1 MKRIANYLIAL
12 AVAAF
17 TFTSCADVPSPFG
30 DIVKPAS
37 GDVVVIE
44 PSGTGT
50 EADPYNVAGVL
61 EYISGLG
68 ADTPSPKEVYI
79 KGYAVELTDI
89 SAEYHNATFTMS
101 DNADGTA
108 NKFTVYRAAGL
119 GNQQITKDNVD
130 FIKQGDMVVVCGKVT
145 NYKGNTPET
154 VQGAAYVYS
163 VNGNKGGG
171 TTPAT
176 TLGTKDAP
184 LTVAQALET
193 IKALADNGT
202 TEQDAYVTGKITK
215 IKTADTDIAKYKNI
229 DYIISDGTNELTV
242 FRGKNVDNTDFT
254 EAGQINVG
262 DEVVVLGKL
271 TKYVKD
277 GNTTP
282 EVAQGNYIVK
292 LTKGSGGGDSNAKG
306 TGTQADPFNIAA
318 AIAKCKEVG
327 ETASTEKYY
336 IKGIVVKGGKASGGY
351 GNVTFDMGD
360 TKDATDLFKAYQ
372 VAGTDGEKLADGYEV
387 KEGDEVV
394 IYGPVVNFK
403 SNTPETTGKSAA
415 QIVTIN
421 GKKTSEGAATGND
434 GSQNKPFNIAE
445 AIAKCKEV
453 GETASTEK
461 YYIKGIVVKGGK
473 ASGGYGNV
481 SFDMGDTKDA
491 TDLFKAYQV
500 AGTDGEKLAD
510 GYEVKA
516 GDEVVIYG
524 PVVNYKGNTPE
535 TPGKSAAQIVTING
549 KKTNEGGSSGGNA
562 LLTNGDFE
570 AWADGQPTGWK
581 SASTASNASLSQSTD
596 AHGGKYS
603 VKVAGDEGSNKRLAS
618 QEITLPAG
626 TYTFSFYAKATTADA
641 AQVRPGNVPVAEGK
655 VGSYAYGDYAN
666 INNNGW
672 TQVTYEFTLNAETV
686 VCLVVMNPKKSSY
699 SAGKDVLIDDAT
711 LTKK

>member
-50 EADPYNVAGVL
+50 EADPYNVAAALELVTNMAAGVQ
-61 EYISGLG
+61 S
-68 ADTPSPKEVYI
+68 DKQVYI
-79 KGYAVELTDI
+79 KGYVTEISDIDI
-89 SAEYHNATFTMS
+89 SGNFGNATYYIS
-101 DNADGTA
+101 DNTDGTA
-108 NKFTVYRAAGL
+108 NRFYIYRGYGL
-119 GNQQITKDNVD
+119 GGKKFNEGATP
-130 FIKQGDMVVVCGKVT
+130 IKVGDLIIIKSKVV
-145 NYKGNTPET
+145 NYQGNTPET
-154 VQGAAYVYS
+154 VANDCSIVEL
-163 VNGNKGGG
+163 NGTKAGG

-193 IKALADNGT
+193 IKALADNGI

-292 LTKGSGGGDSNAKG
+292 LTKGSGGGSDSGLGTKDAPLTVAKALEIINAL
-306 TGTQADPFNIAA
+306 ADG
-318 AIAKCKEVG
+318 G
-327 ETASTEKYY
+327 ETADAYVKGTISQVTSYNSTYKSITYY
-336 IKGIVVKGGKASGGY
+336 ISDDGKTTNELQVYSGKGLNGAEFAAKEDLSVGDQVVIKGKLKKYVKNGNVTPEINQSSEIVTIVKASGG
-351 GNVTFDMGD
+351 GSDSGLG
-360 TKDATDLFKAYQ
+360 TKDAPLTVVKALEIIN
-372 VAGTDGEKLADGYEV
+372 ALADGGETADAYV
-387 KEGDEVV
+387 KGTISQVTSYNSNYKSITYYISDDGKTTNELQVYSGKGLNGAEFAAKEDLSVGDQVV
-394 IYGPVVNFK
+394 IKGKLKKYVKNGKV
-403 SNTPETTGKSAA
+403 TPEINQSSE
-415 QIVTIN
+415 IVTI
-421 GKKTSEGAATGND
+421 T
-434 GSQNKPFNIAE
+434 
-445 AIAKCKEV
+445 
-453 GETASTEK
+453 
-461 YYIKGIVVKGGK
+461 K
-473 ASGGYGNV
+473 ASG
-481 SFDMGDTKDA
+481 
-491 TDLFKAYQV
+491 
-500 AGTDGEKLAD
+500 
-510 GYEVKA
+510 
-516 GDEVVIYG
+516 
-524 PVVNYKGNTPE
+524 
-535 TPGKSAAQIVTING
+535 
-549 KKTNEGGSSGGNA
+549 GGNA

>member
-89 SAEYHNATFTMS
+89 SASYGNATFTMS

-119 GNQQITKDNVD
+119 GNQKVTDES

-193 IKALADNGT
+193 INALADNGT

-215 IKTADTDIAKYKNI
+215 IKTADADIAKYKNI

-292 LTKGSGGGDSNAKG
+292 LTKGSGGGSDSNLGTKDAPLTVAKALEIINAL
-306 TGTQADPFNIAA
+306 ADG
-318 AIAKCKEVG
+318 G
-327 ETASTEKYY
+327 ETADAYVKGTISQVTSYNSTYKSITYY
-336 IKGIVVKGGKASGGY
+336 ISDDGKTTNELQVYSGKGLNGAEFAAKEDLSVGDQVVIKGKLKKYVKNGNVTPEINQSSEIVTIVKASGGGNDNNLGTKDAPLTVAKALEIINALADGGETADAY
-351 GNVTFDMGD
+351 VKGTISQVTSYNSTYKSITYYISDDGKTTNELQVYSGKGLNGAEFAAKEDLSVGDQVVIKGKLKKYVKNGNVT
-360 TKDATDLFKAYQ
+360 
-372 VAGTDGEKLADGYEV
+372 
-387 KEGDEVV
+387 
-394 IYGPVVNFK
+394 
-403 SNTPETTGKSAA
+403 PEINQSSE
-415 QIVTIN
+415 IVTITKVSGGGN
-421 GKKTSEGAATGND
+421 TGGGSVSVKATEMGFAAQAVATSYTMSDGTVLTFAKGDGSNDPKYYDGDYAAVRMYAKNMLTITSSKTIAKVVITTTSGSGSTKYNGND
-434 GSQNKPFNIAE
+434 TAFAEGSSKVTIKKNSDTEIEFSGLNAKTVKIVNDQE
-445 AIAKCKEV
+445 A
-453 GETASTEK
+453 
-461 YYIKGIVVKGGK
+461 
-473 ASGGYGNV
+473 ASGG
-481 SFDMGDTKDA
+481 TQ
-491 TDLFKAYQV
+491 LR
-500 AGTDGEKLAD
+500 L
-510 GYEVKA
+510 
-516 GDEVVIYG
+516 
-524 PVVNYKGNTPE
+524 
-535 TPGKSAAQIVTING
+535 SAITI
-549 KKTNEGGSSGGNA
+549 T
-562 LLTNGDFE
+562 
-570 AWADGQPTGWK
+570 
-581 SASTASNASLSQSTD
+581 
-596 AHGGKYS
+596 
-603 VKVAGDEGSNKRLAS
+603 
-618 QEITLPAG
+618 
-626 TYTFSFYAKATTADA
+626 
-641 AQVRPGNVPVAEGK
+641 
-655 VGSYAYGDYAN
+655 YAN
-666 INNNGW
+666 
-672 TQVTYEFTLNAETV
+672 
-686 VCLVVMNPKKSSY
+686 
-699 SAGKDVLIDDAT
+699 
-711 LTKK
+711 

>member
-30 DIVKPAS
+30 DIVKPDS

-89 SAEYHNATFTMS
+89 SASYGNATFTIS
-101 DNADGTA
+101 DNAEGTA

-119 GNQQITKDNVD
+119 GNQKVTDES
-130 FIKQGDMVVVCGKVT
+130 FIKQGDIVVICGKVT

-163 VNGNKGGG
+163 VNGKSGGG
-171 TTPAT
+171 ATPAT

-202 TEQDAYVTGKITK
+202 TAQDAYVAGKITK

-242 FRGKNVDNTDFT
+242 FRGKNIDNTDFT
-254 EAGQINVG
+254 AAGQINVG
-262 DEVVVLGKL
+262 DEVVVIGKL
-271 TKYVKD
+271 TKFVKD

-292 LTKGSGGGDSNAKG
+292 LTKGSSGGDSNAKG

-336 IKGIVVKGGKASGGY
+336 IKGIVVKGGK
-351 GNVTFDMGD
+351 V
-360 TKDATDLFKAYQ
+360 
-372 VAGTDGEKLADGYEV
+372 
-387 KEGDEVV
+387 
-394 IYGPVVNFK
+394 
-403 SNTPETTGKSAA
+403 
-415 QIVTIN
+415 
-421 GKKTSEGAATGND
+421 
-434 GSQNKPFNIAE
+434 
-445 AIAKCKEV
+445 
-453 GETASTEK
+453 
-461 YYIKGIVVKGGK
+461 
-473 ASGGYGNV
+473 SGGYGNV

-549 KKTNEGGSSGGNA
+549 KKTNEGGSSGGNT

>member
-50 EADPYNVAGVL
+50 EADPYNVAAVL

-68 ADTPSPKEVYI
+68 SDTPSPKEVYI

-89 SAEYHNATFTMS
+89 SASFGNATFTMS

-119 GNQQITKDNVD
+119 GNQKVTDES

-292 LTKGSGGGDSNAKG
+292 LTKGSGGDSNAKG
-306 TGTQADPFNIAA
+306 TGTKADPFNIAA

-387 KEGDEVV
+387 KAGDEVV

-481 SFDMGDTKDA
+481 TFDMGDTKDA

-516 GDEVVIYG
+516 GDVVVIYG
-524 PVVNYKGNTPE
+524 PVVNFKGNTPE
-535 TPGKSAAQIVTING
+535 TTGKSAAQIVTING
-549 KKTNEGGSSGGNA
+549 KKTSDSGSTGGNT

>member
-193 IKALADNGT
+193 INALADNGT

-292 LTKGSGGGDSNAKG
+292 LTKGSGGGSDSNLGTKDAPLTVAKALEIINAL
-306 TGTQADPFNIAA
+306 ADG
-318 AIAKCKEVG
+318 G
-327 ETASTEKYY
+327 ETADAYVKGTISQVTSYNSTYKSITYY
-336 IKGIVVKGGKASGGY
+336 ISDDGKTTNELQVYSGKGLNGAEFAAKEDLSVGDQVVIKGKLKKYVKNGNVTPEINQSSEIVTITKASGG
-351 GNVTFDMGD
+351 GNTGGGEIKAAFGD
-360 TKDATDLFKAYQ
+360 LDCSNIAAIKLSD
-372 VAGTDGEKLADGYEV
+372 GTTLSVSQED
-387 KEGDEVV
+387 
-394 IYGPVVNFK
+394 
-403 SNTPETTGKSAA
+403 GKSAPIYHENTKIIRIYA
-415 QIVTIN
+415 RNAITIN
-421 GKKTSEGAATGND
+421 AGSKK
-434 GSQNKPFNIAE
+434 
-445 AIAKCKEV
+445 IAKV
-453 GETASTEK
+453 VLDYDTYNGTA
-461 YYIKGIVVKGGK
+461 
-473 ASGGYGNV
+473 
-481 SFDMGDTKDA
+481 
-491 TDLFKAYQV
+491 
-500 AGTDGEKLAD
+500 
-510 GYEVKA
+510 
-516 GDEVVIYG
+516 
-524 PVVNYKGNTPE
+524 YKGNDE
-535 TPGKSAAQIVTING
+535 MYG
-549 KKTNEGGSSGGNA
+549 
-562 LLTNGDFE
+562 E
-570 AWADGQPTGWK
+570 A
-581 SASTASNASLSQSTD
+581 
-596 AHGGKYS
+596 
-603 VKVAGDEGSNKRLAS
+603 GSNKITPTKDSAS
-618 QEITLPAG
+618 V
-626 TYTFSFYAKATTADA
+626 TFSNVNNSSLK
-641 AQVRPGNVPVAEGK
+641 VVNWLESGNSG
-655 VGSYAYGDYAN
+655 GTQFRITGITITYAN
-666 INNNGW
+666 
-672 TQVTYEFTLNAETV
+672 
-686 VCLVVMNPKKSSY
+686 
-699 SAGKDVLIDDAT
+699 
-711 LTKK
+711 

>member
-89 SAEYHNATFTMS
+89 SASYGNATFTMS

-119 GNQQITKDNVD
+119 GNQKVTDES

-193 IKALADNGT
+193 INALADNGT
-202 TEQDAYVTGKITK
+202 TEQDAYVAGKITK

-271 TKYVKD
+271 TKFVKD

-292 LTKGSGGGDSNAKG
+292 LTKGSGGGSDSNLGTKDAPLTVAKALEIINAL
-306 TGTQADPFNIAA
+306 ADG
-318 AIAKCKEVG
+318 G
-327 ETASTEKYY
+327 ETADAYVKGTISQVTSYNSTYKSITYY
-336 IKGIVVKGGKASGGY
+336 ISDDGK
-351 GNVTFDMGD
+351 T
-360 TKDATDLFKAYQ
+360 
-372 VAGTDGEKLADGYEV
+372 
-387 KEGDEVV
+387 
-394 IYGPVVNFK
+394 
-403 SNTPETTGKSAA
+403 
-415 QIVTIN
+415 
-421 GKKTSEGAATGND
+421 
-434 GSQNKPFNIAE
+434 
-445 AIAKCKEV
+445 
-453 GETASTEK
+453 
-461 YYIKGIVVKGGK
+461 
-473 ASGGYGNV
+473 
-481 SFDMGDTKDA
+481 
-491 TDLFKAYQV
+491 
-500 AGTDGEKLAD
+500 
-510 GYEVKA
+510 
-516 GDEVVIYG
+516 
-524 PVVNYKGNTPE
+524 
-535 TPGKSAAQIVTING
+535 
-549 KKTNEGGSSGGNA
+549 TNELQVYSGKG
-562 LLTNGDFE
+562 LKQTNCR
-570 AWADGQPTGWK
+570 
-581 SASTASNASLSQSTD
+581 STAARD
-596 AHGGKYS
+596 
-603 VKVAGDEGSNKRLAS
+603 
-618 QEITLPAG
+618 
-626 TYTFSFYAKATTADA
+626 
-641 AQVRPGNVPVAEGK
+641 
-655 VGSYAYGDYAN
+655 
-666 INNNGW
+666 
-672 TQVTYEFTLNAETV
+672 
-686 VCLVVMNPKKSSY
+686 
-699 SAGKDVLIDDAT
+699 
-711 LTKK
+711 

>member
-50 EADPYNVAGVL
+50 EADPYNVAAVL

-68 ADTPSPKEVYI
+68 SDTPSPKEVYI

-89 SAEYHNATFTMS
+89 SASFGNATFTMS

-119 GNQQITKDNVD
+119 GNQKVTDES

-292 LTKGSGGGDSNAKG
+292 LTKGSGGGDSNLG
-306 TGTQADPFNIAA
+306 TKDAPLTVVKALEIINALADG
-318 AIAKCKEVG
+318 G
-327 ETASTEKYY
+327 ETADAYVKGTISQVTSYNSNYKSITYY
-336 IKGIVVKGGKASGGY
+336 ISDDGKTTNELQVYSGKGLNGAEFAAKEDLSVGDQVVIKGKLKKYVKNGNVTPEINQSSEIVTIVKASGG
-351 GNVTFDMGD
+351 GSDSNLG
-360 TKDATDLFKAYQ
+360 TKDAPLTVAKALEIIN
-372 VAGTDGEKLADGYEV
+372 ALADGGETADAYV
-387 KEGDEVV
+387 KGTISQVTSYNSNYKSITYYISDDGKTTNELQVYSGKGLNGAEFAAKEDLSVGDQVV
-394 IYGPVVNFK
+394 IKGKLKKYVKNGKV
-403 SNTPETTGKSAA
+403 TPEINQSSE
-415 QIVTIN
+415 IVTI
-421 GKKTSEGAATGND
+421 T
-434 GSQNKPFNIAE
+434 
-445 AIAKCKEV
+445 
-453 GETASTEK
+453 
-461 YYIKGIVVKGGK
+461 K
-473 ASGGYGNV
+473 ASGG
-481 SFDMGDTKDA
+481 
-491 TDLFKAYQV
+491 
-500 AGTDGEKLAD
+500 
-510 GYEVKA
+510 
-516 GDEVVIYG
+516 
-524 PVVNYKGNTPE
+524 GNT
-535 TPGKSAAQIVTING
+535 G
-549 KKTNEGGSSGGNA
+549 GGSVS
-562 LLTNGDFE
+562 
-570 AWADGQPTGWK
+570 
-581 SASTASNASLSQSTD
+581 
-596 AHGGKYS
+596 
-603 VKVAGDEGSNKRLAS
+603 
-618 QEITLPAG
+618 
-626 TYTFSFYAKATTADA
+626 AKATEMGFA
-641 AQVRPGNVPVAEGK
+641 AQAVATSYTMSDGTVLTFAK
-655 VGSYAYGDYAN
+655 GDGSNDPKYYDGDYAAVRMYAKN
-666 INNNGW
+666 MLTITSSKTIAKVVITTTSGSGSTKYNGND
-672 TQVTYEFTLNAETV
+672 TAFAEGSSKVTIKKNSDTEIEFSGLNAKTV
-686 VCLVVMNPKKSSY
+686 KIVNDQEAASGGTQLRL
-699 SAGKDVLIDDAT
+699 SAITITYAN
-711 LTKK
+711 

>member
-30 DIVKPAS
+30 DIVKPDS

-89 SAEYHNATFTMS
+89 SASYGNATFTIS
-101 DNADGTA
+101 DNAEGTA

-119 GNQQITKDNVD
+119 GNQKVTDES
-130 FIKQGDMVVVCGKVT
+130 FIKQGDIVVICGKVT

-163 VNGNKGGG
+163 VNGKSGGG
-171 TTPAT
+171 ATPAT

-184 LTVAQALET
+184 LTIAQALET
-193 IKALADNGT
+193 INALADNGT
-202 TEQDAYVTGKITK
+202 TAQDAYVTGKITK
-215 IKTADTDIAKYKNI
+215 IKTADADIAKYKNI

-242 FRGKNVDNTDFT
+242 FRGKNIDNTDFT
-254 EAGQINVG
+254 AAGQINVG
-262 DEVVVLGKL
+262 DEVVVIGKL
-271 TKYVKD
+271 TKFVKD

-292 LTKGSGGGDSNAKG
+292 LTKGSSGGDSNAKG

-336 IKGIVVKGGKASGGY
+336 IKGIVVKGGKVSGGY
-351 GNVTFDMGD
+351 GNVSFDMGD

-421 GKKTSEGAATGND
+421 GKKTNEGSSSAND
-434 GSQNKPFNIAE
+434 GSQGKPFNIAE

-473 ASGGYGNV
+473 VSGGYGNV

-510 GYEVKA
+510 GYEVKE

-549 KKTNEGGSSGGNA
+549 KKTNEGGSSGGNT

>member
-89 SAEYHNATFTMS
+89 SSQYGNATFTMS

-119 GNQQITKDNVD
+119 GNQPITKDNVD
-130 FIKQGDMVVVCGKVT
+130 FVKQGDMVVVCGKVT

-292 LTKGSGGGDSNAKG
+292 LTKGSGGDSNAKG

-481 SFDMGDTKDA
+481 TFDMGDTKDA

-516 GDEVVIYG
+516 GDVVVIYG
-524 PVVNYKGNTPE
+524 PVVNFKGNTPE
-535 TPGKSAAQIVTING
+535 TTGKSAAQIVTING
-549 KKTNEGGSSGGNA
+549 KKTSDSGSTGGNA

>member
-89 SAEYHNATFTMS
+89 SASYGNATFTMS

-119 GNQQITKDNVD
+119 GNQKVTDES

-292 LTKGSGGGDSNAKG
+292 LTKGSGGGSDSNLGTKDAPLTVAKALEIINAL
-306 TGTQADPFNIAA
+306 ADG
-318 AIAKCKEVG
+318 G
-327 ETASTEKYY
+327 ETADAYVKGTISQVTSYNSTYKSITYY
-336 IKGIVVKGGKASGGY
+336 ISDDGKTTNELQVYSGKGLNGAEFAAKEDLSVGDQVVIKGKLKKYVKNGNVTPEINQSSEIVTIVKASGGGNDNNLGTKDAPLTVVKALEIINALADGGETADAY
-351 GNVTFDMGD
+351 VKGTISQVTSYNSTYKSITYYISDDGKTTNELQVYSGKGLNGAEFAAKEDLSVGDQVVIKGKLKKYVKNGNVT
-360 TKDATDLFKAYQ
+360 
-372 VAGTDGEKLADGYEV
+372 
-387 KEGDEVV
+387 
-394 IYGPVVNFK
+394 
-403 SNTPETTGKSAA
+403 PEINQSSE
-415 QIVTIN
+415 IVTI
-421 GKKTSEGAATGND
+421 T
-434 GSQNKPFNIAE
+434 
-445 AIAKCKEV
+445 
-453 GETASTEK
+453 
-461 YYIKGIVVKGGK
+461 K
-473 ASGGYGNV
+473 ASGGGNTGGGEIKAAFGDLDCSNIAAIKLSDGTTLSV
-481 SFDMGDTKDA
+481 SQEDGKSAPIYHENTKIIRIYARNAITINAGSKKIAKVVLDYDT
-491 TDLFKAYQV
+491 YN
-500 AGTDGEKLAD
+500 GTA
-510 GYEVKA
+510 
-516 GDEVVIYG
+516 
-524 PVVNYKGNTPE
+524 YKGNDE
-535 TPGKSAAQIVTING
+535 MYG
-549 KKTNEGGSSGGNA
+549 
-562 LLTNGDFE
+562 E
-570 AWADGQPTGWK
+570 A
-581 SASTASNASLSQSTD
+581 
-596 AHGGKYS
+596 
-603 VKVAGDEGSNKRLAS
+603 GSNKITPTKDSAS
-618 QEITLPAG
+618 V
-626 TYTFSFYAKATTADA
+626 TFSNVNNSSLK
-641 AQVRPGNVPVAEGK
+641 VVNWLESGNSG
-655 VGSYAYGDYAN
+655 GTQFRITGITITYAN
-666 INNNGW
+666 
-672 TQVTYEFTLNAETV
+672 
-686 VCLVVMNPKKSSY
+686 
-699 SAGKDVLIDDAT
+699 
-711 LTKK
+711 

>member
-30 DIVKPAS
+30 DIVKPDS

-89 SAEYHNATFTMS
+89 SASYGNATFTMS

-119 GNQQITKDNVD
+119 GNQKVTDES
-130 FIKQGDMVVVCGKVT
+130 FIKQGDIVVICGKVT

-163 VNGNKGGG
+163 VNGKSGGG
-171 TTPAT
+171 ATPAT

-193 IKALADNGT
+193 INALADNGT
-202 TEQDAYVTGKITK
+202 TAQDAYVAGKITK
-215 IKTADTDIAKYKNI
+215 IKTADADIANYKNI

-242 FRGKNVDNTDFT
+242 FRGKNIDNTDFT
-254 EAGQINVG
+254 AAGQINVG

-292 LTKGSGGGDSNAKG
+292 LTKGSSGGDSNAKG

-336 IKGIVVKGGKASGGY
+336 IKGIVVKGGKVSGGY
-351 GNVTFDMGD
+351 GNVSFDMGES
-360 TKDATDLFKAYQ
+360 KDATDLFKAYQ

-387 KEGDEVV
+387 KAGDEVV
-394 IYGPVVNFK
+394 IYGPVVNYK
-403 SNTPETTGKSAA
+403 GNTPETPGKSAA

-421 GKKTSEGAATGND
+421 GKKTNEGSSSAND
-434 GSQNKPFNIAE
+434 GSQGKPFNIAE

-473 ASGGYGNV
+473 VSGGYGNV
-481 SFDMGDTKDA
+481 SFDMGESKDA

-549 KKTNEGGSSGGNA
+549 KKTNEGGSSGGA
-562 LLTNGDFE
+562 TGGGEIKAAFGDLDCSNI
-570 AWADGQPTGWK
+570 AAIKLSDGTTLSVSQEDGK
-581 SASTASNASLSQSTD
+581 SAPIYHESTKIIRIYARNAITINAGSKKI
-596 AHGGKYS
+596 A
-603 VKVAGDEGSNKRLAS
+603 KVVLDYDTYNGTAYKGNDEMYGEAGSNK
-618 QEITLPAG
+618 ITPTKDSACV
-626 TYTFSFYAKATTADA
+626 TFSNVNNSSLK
-641 AQVRPGNVPVAEGK
+641 VVNWLESGNSG
-655 VGSYAYGDYAN
+655 GTQFRITGITITYAN
-666 INNNGW
+666 
-672 TQVTYEFTLNAETV
+672 
-686 VCLVVMNPKKSSY
+686 
-699 SAGKDVLIDDAT
+699 
-711 LTKK
+711 

>member
-89 SAEYHNATFTMS
+89 SASYGNATFTMS

-108 NKFTVYRAAGL
+108 NKFTVYPAAGL
-119 GNQQITKDNVD
+119 GNQKVTDES

-473 ASGGYGNV
+473 VSGGYGNV

>member
-89 SAEYHNATFTMS
+89 SASYGNATFTMS

-119 GNQQITKDNVD
+119 GNQKVTDES

-292 LTKGSGGGDSNAKG
+292 LTKGSGGGSDSNLGTKDAPLTVAKALEIINAL
-306 TGTQADPFNIAA
+306 ADG
-318 AIAKCKEVG
+318 G
-327 ETASTEKYY
+327 ETADAYVKGTISQVTSYNSTYKSITYY
-336 IKGIVVKGGKASGGY
+336 ISDDGKTTNELQVYSGKGQNGADFAAKEDLSVGDQVVIKGKLKKYVKNGKVTPEINQSSEIVTITKASGG
-351 GNVTFDMGD
+351 GNTGGGEIKAAFGD
-360 TKDATDLFKAYQ
+360 LDCSNIAAIKLSD
-372 VAGTDGEKLADGYEV
+372 GTTLSVSQED
-387 KEGDEVV
+387 
-394 IYGPVVNFK
+394 
-403 SNTPETTGKSAA
+403 GKSAPIYHESTKIIRIYA
-415 QIVTIN
+415 RNAITIN
-421 GKKTSEGAATGND
+421 AGSKK
-434 GSQNKPFNIAE
+434 
-445 AIAKCKEV
+445 IAKV
-453 GETASTEK
+453 VLDYDTYNGTA
-461 YYIKGIVVKGGK
+461 
-473 ASGGYGNV
+473 
-481 SFDMGDTKDA
+481 
-491 TDLFKAYQV
+491 
-500 AGTDGEKLAD
+500 
-510 GYEVKA
+510 
-516 GDEVVIYG
+516 
-524 PVVNYKGNTPE
+524 YKGNDE
-535 TPGKSAAQIVTING
+535 MYG
-549 KKTNEGGSSGGNA
+549 
-562 LLTNGDFE
+562 E
-570 AWADGQPTGWK
+570 A
-581 SASTASNASLSQSTD
+581 
-596 AHGGKYS
+596 
-603 VKVAGDEGSNKRLAS
+603 GSNKITPTKDSAS
-618 QEITLPAG
+618 V
-626 TYTFSFYAKATTADA
+626 TFSNVNNSSLK
-641 AQVRPGNVPVAEGK
+641 VVNWLESGNSG
-655 VGSYAYGDYAN
+655 GTQFRITGITITYAN
-666 INNNGW
+666 
-672 TQVTYEFTLNAETV
+672 
-686 VCLVVMNPKKSSY
+686 
-699 SAGKDVLIDDAT
+699 
-711 LTKK
+711 

>member
-30 DIVKPAS
+30 DIVKPDS

-89 SAEYHNATFTMS
+89 SASYGNATFTMS

-119 GNQQITKDNVD
+119 GNQKVTDES

-242 FRGKNVDNTDFT
+242 FRGKNIDNTDFT
-254 EAGQINVG
+254 AAGQINVG
-262 DEVVVLGKL
+262 DEVVVIGKL
-271 TKYVKD
+271 TKFVKD

-292 LTKGSGGGDSNAKG
+292 LTKGSGGGDSNLGTKDAPLTVAKALEIINAL
-306 TGTQADPFNIAA
+306 ADG
-318 AIAKCKEVG
+318 G
-327 ETASTEKYY
+327 ETADAYVKGTISQVTSYNSTYKSITYY
-336 IKGIVVKGGKASGGY
+336 ISDDGKTTNELQVYSGKGLNGAEFAAKEDLSVGDQVVIKGKLKKYVKNGNVTPEINQSSEIVTIVKASGGGNDNDLGTKDAPLTVVKALEIINALADGGETADAY
-351 GNVTFDMGD
+351 VKGTISQVTSYNSNYKSITYYISDDGKTTNELQVYSGKGQNGADFAAKEDLSVGDQVVIKGKLKKYVKNGNVTPEINQSSEIVTITKVSGGGATGGGEIKAAFGD
-360 TKDATDLFKAYQ
+360 LDCSNIAAIKLSD
-372 VAGTDGEKLADGYEV
+372 GTTLSVSQED
-387 KEGDEVV
+387 
-394 IYGPVVNFK
+394 
-403 SNTPETTGKSAA
+403 GKSAPIYHESTKIIRIYA
-415 QIVTIN
+415 RNAITIN
-421 GKKTSEGAATGND
+421 AGSKK
-434 GSQNKPFNIAE
+434 
-445 AIAKCKEV
+445 IAKV
-453 GETASTEK
+453 VLDYDTYNGTA
-461 YYIKGIVVKGGK
+461 
-473 ASGGYGNV
+473 
-481 SFDMGDTKDA
+481 
-491 TDLFKAYQV
+491 
-500 AGTDGEKLAD
+500 
-510 GYEVKA
+510 
-516 GDEVVIYG
+516 
-524 PVVNYKGNTPE
+524 YKGNDE
-535 TPGKSAAQIVTING
+535 MYG
-549 KKTNEGGSSGGNA
+549 
-562 LLTNGDFE
+562 E
-570 AWADGQPTGWK
+570 A
-581 SASTASNASLSQSTD
+581 
-596 AHGGKYS
+596 
-603 VKVAGDEGSNKRLAS
+603 GSNKITPTKDSAS
-618 QEITLPAG
+618 V
-626 TYTFSFYAKATTADA
+626 TFSNVNNSSLK
-641 AQVRPGNVPVAEGK
+641 VVNWLESGNSG
-655 VGSYAYGDYAN
+655 GTQFRITGITITYAN
-666 INNNGW
+666 
-672 TQVTYEFTLNAETV
+672 
-686 VCLVVMNPKKSSY
+686 
-699 SAGKDVLIDDAT
+699 
-711 LTKK
+711 

>member
-12 AVAAF
+12 AVTAF

-89 SAEYHNATFTMS
+89 SASYGNATFTMS

-119 GNQQITKDNVD
+119 GNQKVTDES

-193 IKALADNGT
+193 INALADNGT

-292 LTKGSGGGDSNAKG
+292 LTKGSGGGNDNNLGTKDAPLTVAKALEIINAL
-306 TGTQADPFNIAA
+306 ADG
-318 AIAKCKEVG
+318 G
-327 ETASTEKYY
+327 ETADAYVKGTISQVTSYNSTYKSITYY
-336 IKGIVVKGGKASGGY
+336 ISDDGKTTNELQVYSGKGLNGAEFAAKEDLSVGDQVVIKGKLKKYVKNGNVTPEINQSSEIVTITKASG
-351 GNVTFDMGD
+351 
-360 TKDATDLFKAYQ
+360 
-372 VAGTDGEKLADGYEV
+372 
-387 KEGDEVV
+387 
-394 IYGPVVNFK
+394 
-403 SNTPETTGKSAA
+403 
-415 QIVTIN
+415 
-421 GKKTSEGAATGND
+421 
-434 GSQNKPFNIAE
+434 
-445 AIAKCKEV
+445 
-453 GETASTEK
+453 
-461 YYIKGIVVKGGK
+461 
-473 ASGGYGNV
+473 
-481 SFDMGDTKDA
+481 
-491 TDLFKAYQV
+491 
-500 AGTDGEKLAD
+500 
-510 GYEVKA
+510 
-516 GDEVVIYG
+516 
-524 PVVNYKGNTPE
+524 
-535 TPGKSAAQIVTING
+535 
-549 KKTNEGGSSGGNA
+549 GGNA

>member
-30 DIVKPAS
+30 DIVKPDS

-89 SAEYHNATFTMS
+89 SASYGNATFTIS
-101 DNADGTA
+101 DNAEGTA

-119 GNQQITKDNVD
+119 GNQKVTDES
-130 FIKQGDMVVVCGKVT
+130 FIKQGDIVVICGKVT

-163 VNGNKGGG
+163 VNGKSGGG
-171 TTPAT
+171 ATPAT

-184 LTVAQALET
+184 LTIAQALET
-193 IKALADNGT
+193 INALADNGT
-202 TEQDAYVTGKITK
+202 TAQDAYVAGKITK
-215 IKTADTDIAKYKNI
+215 IKTADADIAKYKNI

-242 FRGKNVDNTDFT
+242 FRGKNIDNTDFT
-254 EAGQINVG
+254 AAGQINVG
-262 DEVVVLGKL
+262 DEVVVIGKL
-271 TKYVKD
+271 TKFVKD

-292 LTKGSGGGDSNAKG
+292 LTKGSSGGDSNAKG

-336 IKGIVVKGGKASGGY
+336 IKGIVVKGGK
-351 GNVTFDMGD
+351 V
-360 TKDATDLFKAYQ
+360 
-372 VAGTDGEKLADGYEV
+372 
-387 KEGDEVV
+387 
-394 IYGPVVNFK
+394 
-403 SNTPETTGKSAA
+403 
-415 QIVTIN
+415 
-421 GKKTSEGAATGND
+421 
-434 GSQNKPFNIAE
+434 
-445 AIAKCKEV
+445 
-453 GETASTEK
+453 
-461 YYIKGIVVKGGK
+461 
-473 ASGGYGNV
+473 SGGYGNV
-481 SFDMGDTKDA
+481 SFDMGDSKDA

-535 TPGKSAAQIVTING
+535 TPGKSVAQIVTING
-549 KKTNEGGSSGGNA
+549 KKTNDGGSSGGNT

>member
-50 EADPYNVAGVL
+50 EADPYNVAAVL

-68 ADTPSPKEVYI
+68 SDTPSPKEVYI

-89 SAEYHNATFTMS
+89 SASFGNATFTMS

-119 GNQQITKDNVD
+119 GNQKVTDES

-292 LTKGSGGGDSNAKG
+292 LTKGSGGDSGLGTKDAPLTVAKALEIINAL
-306 TGTQADPFNIAA
+306 ADG
-318 AIAKCKEVG
+318 G
-327 ETASTEKYY
+327 ETADAYVKGTISQVTSYNSTYKSITYY
-336 IKGIVVKGGKASGGY
+336 ISDDGKTTNELQVYSGKGLNGAEFAAKEDLSVGDQVVIKGKLKKYVKNGKVTPEINQSSEIVTIVKASGG
-351 GNVTFDMGD
+351 GNDLG
-360 TKDATDLFKAYQ
+360 TKDAPLTVVKALEIIN
-372 VAGTDGEKLADGYEV
+372 ALADGGETADAYV
-387 KEGDEVV
+387 KGTISQVTSYNSTYKSITYYISDDGKTTNELQVYSGKGLNGAEFAAKEDLSVGDQVV
-394 IYGPVVNFK
+394 IKGKLKKYVKNGKV
-403 SNTPETTGKSAA
+403 TPEINQSSE
-415 QIVTIN
+415 IVTI
-421 GKKTSEGAATGND
+421 T
-434 GSQNKPFNIAE
+434 
-445 AIAKCKEV
+445 
-453 GETASTEK
+453 
-461 YYIKGIVVKGGK
+461 K
-473 ASGGYGNV
+473 ASGGGN
-481 SFDMGDTKDA
+481 
-491 TDLFKAYQV
+491 
-500 AGTDGEKLAD
+500 AG
-510 GYEVKA
+510 
-516 GDEVVIYG
+516 
-524 PVVNYKGNTPE
+524 
-535 TPGKSAAQIVTING
+535 
-549 KKTNEGGSSGGNA
+549 GGSVS
-562 LLTNGDFE
+562 
-570 AWADGQPTGWK
+570 
-581 SASTASNASLSQSTD
+581 
-596 AHGGKYS
+596 
-603 VKVAGDEGSNKRLAS
+603 
-618 QEITLPAG
+618 
-626 TYTFSFYAKATTADA
+626 AKATEMGFA
-641 AQVRPGNVPVAEGK
+641 AQAVATSYTMSDGTVLTFAK
-655 VGSYAYGDYAN
+655 GDGSNDPKYYDGDYAAVRMYAKN
-666 INNNGW
+666 MLTITSSKTIAKVVITTTSGSGSTKYNGND
-672 TQVTYEFTLNAETV
+672 TAFAEGSSKVTIKKNSDTEIEFSGLNAKTV
-686 VCLVVMNPKKSSY
+686 KIVNDQEAASGGTQLRL
-699 SAGKDVLIDDAT
+699 SAITITYAN
-711 LTKK
+711 

>member
-30 DIVKPAS
+30 DIVKPDS

-89 SAEYHNATFTMS
+89 SASYGNATFTMS

-119 GNQQITKDNVD
+119 GNQKVTDES
-130 FIKQGDMVVVCGKVT
+130 FIKQGDIVVICGKVT

-163 VNGNKGGG
+163 VNGKSGGG
-171 TTPAT
+171 ATPAT

-202 TEQDAYVTGKITK
+202 TAQDAYVAGKITK
-215 IKTADTDIAKYKNI
+215 IKTADADIANYKNI

-242 FRGKNVDNTDFT
+242 FRGKNIDNTDFT
-254 EAGQINVG
+254 AAGQINVG
-262 DEVVVLGKL
+262 DEVVVIGKL
-271 TKYVKD
+271 TKFVKD

-292 LTKGSGGGDSNAKG
+292 LTKGSSGGDSNLGTKDAPLTVAKALEIINAL
-306 TGTQADPFNIAA
+306 ADG
-318 AIAKCKEVG
+318 G
-327 ETASTEKYY
+327 ETADAYVKGTISQVTSYNSTYKSITYY
-336 IKGIVVKGGKASGGY
+336 ISDDGKTTNELQVYSGKGLNGAEFAAKEDLSVGDQVVIKGKLKKYVKNGNVTPEINQSSEIVTIVKASGGGNDLGTKDAPLTVVKALEIINALADGGETADAY
-351 GNVTFDMGD
+351 VKGTISQVTSYNSTYKSITYYISDDGKTTNELQVYSGKGLNGAEFAAKEDLSVGDQVVIKGKLKKYVKNGNVT
-360 TKDATDLFKAYQ
+360 
-372 VAGTDGEKLADGYEV
+372 
-387 KEGDEVV
+387 
-394 IYGPVVNFK
+394 
-403 SNTPETTGKSAA
+403 PEINQSSE
-415 QIVTIN
+415 IVTI
-421 GKKTSEGAATGND
+421 T
-434 GSQNKPFNIAE
+434 
-445 AIAKCKEV
+445 
-453 GETASTEK
+453 
-461 YYIKGIVVKGGK
+461 K
-473 ASGGYGNV
+473 ASG
-481 SFDMGDTKDA
+481 
-491 TDLFKAYQV
+491 
-500 AGTDGEKLAD
+500 
-510 GYEVKA
+510 
-516 GDEVVIYG
+516 
-524 PVVNYKGNTPE
+524 
-535 TPGKSAAQIVTING
+535 
-549 KKTNEGGSSGGNA
+549 GGNA

>member
-1 MKRIANYLIAL
+1 M
-12 AVAAF
+12 
-17 TFTSCADVPSPFG
+17 
-30 DIVKPAS
+30 
-37 GDVVVIE
+37 
-44 PSGTGT
+44 
-50 EADPYNVAGVL
+50 
-61 EYISGLG
+61 
-68 ADTPSPKEVYI
+68 
-79 KGYAVELTDI
+79 
-89 SAEYHNATFTMS
+89 
-101 DNADGTA
+101 
-108 NKFTVYRAAGL
+108 
-119 GNQQITKDNVD
+119 
-130 FIKQGDMVVVCGKVT
+130 T

-215 IKTADTDIAKYKNI
+215 IKTADADIAKYKNI

-292 LTKGSGGGDSNAKG
+292 LTKGSSGGDSNAKG

-421 GKKTSEGAATGND
+421 GKKTNEGSSSAND
-434 GSQNKPFNIAE
+434 GSQGKPFNIAE

-473 ASGGYGNV
+473 VSGGYGNV

-549 KKTNEGGSSGGNA
+549 KKTSEGGSSGGNA

>member
-89 SAEYHNATFTMS
+89 SASYGNATFTMS

-119 GNQQITKDNVD
+119 GNQKVTDES

-184 LTVAQALET
+184 LTVAHALET

-292 LTKGSGGGDSNAKG
+292 LTKGSGGGSDSNLGTKDAPLTVAKALEIINAL
-306 TGTQADPFNIAA
+306 ADG
-318 AIAKCKEVG
+318 G
-327 ETASTEKYY
+327 ETADAYVKGTISQVTSYNSTYKSITYY
-336 IKGIVVKGGKASGGY
+336 ISDDGKTTNELQVYSGKGLNGAEFAAKEDLSVGDQVVIKGKLKKYVKNGNVTPEINQSSEIVTITKASGG
-351 GNVTFDMGD
+351 GNTGGGEIKAAFGD
-360 TKDATDLFKAYQ
+360 LDCSNIAAIKLSD
-372 VAGTDGEKLADGYEV
+372 GTTLSVSQED
-387 KEGDEVV
+387 
-394 IYGPVVNFK
+394 
-403 SNTPETTGKSAA
+403 GKSAPIYHENTKIIRIYA
-415 QIVTIN
+415 RNAITIN
-421 GKKTSEGAATGND
+421 AGSKK
-434 GSQNKPFNIAE
+434 
-445 AIAKCKEV
+445 IAKV
-453 GETASTEK
+453 VLDYDTYNGTA
-461 YYIKGIVVKGGK
+461 
-473 ASGGYGNV
+473 
-481 SFDMGDTKDA
+481 
-491 TDLFKAYQV
+491 
-500 AGTDGEKLAD
+500 
-510 GYEVKA
+510 
-516 GDEVVIYG
+516 
-524 PVVNYKGNTPE
+524 YKGNDE
-535 TPGKSAAQIVTING
+535 MYG
-549 KKTNEGGSSGGNA
+549 
-562 LLTNGDFE
+562 E
-570 AWADGQPTGWK
+570 A
-581 SASTASNASLSQSTD
+581 
-596 AHGGKYS
+596 
-603 VKVAGDEGSNKRLAS
+603 GSNKITPTKDSAS
-618 QEITLPAG
+618 V
-626 TYTFSFYAKATTADA
+626 TFSNVNNSSLK
-641 AQVRPGNVPVAEGK
+641 VVNWLESGNSG
-655 VGSYAYGDYAN
+655 GTQFRITGITITYAN
-666 INNNGW
+666 
-672 TQVTYEFTLNAETV
+672 
-686 VCLVVMNPKKSSY
+686 
-699 SAGKDVLIDDAT
+699 
-711 LTKK
+711 

>member
-89 SAEYHNATFTMS
+89 SASYGNATFTMS

-119 GNQQITKDNVD
+119 GNQKVTDES

-271 TKYVKD
+271 TKFVKD

-473 ASGGYGNV
+473 VSGGYGNV

-549 KKTNEGGSSGGNA
+549 KKTSEGGSSGGNA

>member
-50 EADPYNVAGVL
+50 EADPYNVAAVL

-68 ADTPSPKEVYI
+68 SDTPSPKEVYI

-89 SAEYHNATFTMS
+89 SASFGNATFTMS

-119 GNQQITKDNVD
+119 GNQKVTDES

-292 LTKGSGGGDSNAKG
+292 LTKGSGGDSNAKG
-306 TGTQADPFNIAA
+306 TGTKADPFNIAA

-387 KEGDEVV
+387 KAGDVVV

-403 SNTPETTGKSAA
+403 GNTPETTGKSAA

-421 GKKTSEGAATGND
+421 GKKTSDSGSTG
-434 GSQNKPFNIAE
+434 
-445 AIAKCKEV
+445 
-453 GETASTEK
+453 
-461 YYIKGIVVKGGK
+461 
-473 ASGGYGNV
+473 
-481 SFDMGDTKDA
+481 
-491 TDLFKAYQV
+491 
-500 AGTDGEKLAD
+500 
-510 GYEVKA
+510 
-516 GDEVVIYG
+516 
-524 PVVNYKGNTPE
+524 GNT
-535 TPGKSAAQIVTING
+535 
-549 KKTNEGGSSGGNA
+549 

>member
-89 SAEYHNATFTMS
+89 SASYGNATFTMS

-119 GNQQITKDNVD
+119 GNQKVTDES

-421 GKKTSEGAATGND
+421 GKKT
-434 GSQNKPFNIAE
+434 
-445 AIAKCKEV
+445 
-453 GETASTEK
+453 
-461 YYIKGIVVKGGK
+461 
-473 ASGGYGNV
+473 
-481 SFDMGDTKDA
+481 
-491 TDLFKAYQV
+491 
-500 AGTDGEKLAD
+500 
-510 GYEVKA
+510 
-516 GDEVVIYG
+516 
-524 PVVNYKGNTPE
+524 
-535 TPGKSAAQIVTING
+535 
-549 KKTNEGGSSGGNA
+549 NEGGSSGGNTGGGEIKA
-562 LLTNGDFE
+562 AFGDLDCSNI
-570 AWADGQPTGWK
+570 AAIKLSDGTTLSVSQEDGK
-581 SASTASNASLSQSTD
+581 SAPIYHENTKIIRIYARNAITINAGSKKIAKVVLDYDTYNGTAYKGN
-596 AHGGKYS
+596 
-603 VKVAGDEGSNKRLAS
+603 DEMYGEAGSNKITPTKDSAS
-618 QEITLPAG
+618 V
-626 TYTFSFYAKATTADA
+626 TFSNVNNSSLK
-641 AQVRPGNVPVAEGK
+641 VVNWLESGNSG
-655 VGSYAYGDYAN
+655 GTQFRITGITITYAN
-666 INNNGW
+666 
-672 TQVTYEFTLNAETV
+672 
-686 VCLVVMNPKKSSY
+686 
-699 SAGKDVLIDDAT
+699 
-711 LTKK
+711 